1 MAKTYCVIFT
11 GHLLPGFTLEA
22 VRKKAGERL
31 GLDDRKLDILFSGQR
46 LTLKRK
52 LDIVQGEGVRR
63 QYTRL
68 GMSVVLEKEASDSP
82 NPFPLITDR
91 DE

>member
-11 GHLLPGFTLEA
+11 GQLLPGFSPDE
-22 VRKKAGERL
+22 VRKKAGARL
-31 GLDDRKLDILFSGQR
+31 GLDERKLDILFSGQR

-52 LDIVQGEGVRR
+52 LDIAQGEAVRR

-68 GMSVVLEKEASDSP
+68 GMSVVLEKEASEAP
-82 NPFPLITDR
+82 NPFPQLTDR